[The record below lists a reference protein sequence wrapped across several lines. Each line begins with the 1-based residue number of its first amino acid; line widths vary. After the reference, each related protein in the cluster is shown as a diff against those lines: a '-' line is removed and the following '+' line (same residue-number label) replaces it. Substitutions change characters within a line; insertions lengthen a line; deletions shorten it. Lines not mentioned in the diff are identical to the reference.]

1 MEVDFMNRLTIAAAF
16 LICGVFIQGV
26 AVAYAQEA
34 ARTIEI
40 HAKRF
45 SFSPAEITIKK
56 GETVKLVITSDD
68 VTHSLLIPDLHVNAT
83 TKKDHPADGDGH
95 PRESGRLSREVWT
108 LLWQRPRLD
117 EVCSARDERQ
127 IDVELGHGADLGL
140 DLGPRTLRGSR
151 AGGRFTLDV

>member
-1 MEVDFMNRLTIAAAF
+1 MEVDLMKRLTIAAAF

-26 AVAYAQEA
+26 AAAAAQEA

-56 GETVKLVITSDD
+56 GEAVKLVITSDD

-83 TKKDHPADGDGH
+83 TQKDHPAEVTITPEKVGDFQGKCGH
-95 PRESGRLSREVWT
+95 VCGSGHASMKFVVHVTNGE
-108 LLWQRPRLD
+108 
-117 EVCSARDERQ
+117 
-127 IDVELGHGADLGL
+127 
-140 DLGPRTLRGSR
+140 
-151 AGGRFTLDV
+151 